1 MPRAPSKRGIT
12 SSLNLNQLARAAR
25 PRDVV
30 MSNYRRIYLPGGM
43 YFFTVITLRRQRFL
57 IDDDVRAALREG
69 IQLTRQTK
77 PFEIVAWV
85 QLPDHLHCIWR
96 LPPDDT
102 DFSSRWSMIKRIVT
116 QRCGARLNR
125 PEWLNARR
133 RKRQQGTLWQH
144 RFWDHLIHDED
155 DFNRHMDYIHWNPVK
170 HGLVSKVVDWPYSSF
185 HRLVR
190 SGWYPELWG
199 ENISFDNTNEF
210 GE

>member
-25 PRDVV
+25 PTDVV
-30 MSNYRRIYLPGGM
+30 MSNYRRVYLPGGM
-43 YFFTVITLRRQRFL
+43 YFFTVVTFHRQRFL

-69 IQLTRQTK
+69 IQLTRQIK

-133 RKRQQGTLWQH
+133 CKRQQGTLWQH
-144 RFWDHLIHDED
+144 RF
-155 DFNRHMDYIHWNPVK
+155 
-170 HGLVSKVVDWPYSSF
+170 
-185 HRLVR
+185 
-190 SGWYPELWG
+190 
-199 ENISFDNTNEF
+199 
-210 GE
+210 

>member
-1 MPRAPSKRGIT
+1 MAH
-12 SSLNLNQLARAAR
+12 AAR
-25 PRDVV
+25 PTDVV
-30 MSNYRRIYLPGGM
+30 MSDYRRVYLPGGM
-43 YFFTVITLRRQRFL
+43 YFFTVVTFRRQRFL

-69 IQLTRQTK
+69 IQFTRQSK

-85 QLPDHLHCIWR
+85 LLPDHLHCIWR

-102 DFSSRWSMIKRIVT
+102 DFSSRWSIIKRIVT
-116 QRCGARLNR
+116 QRCGERLNR

-144 RFWDHLIHDED
+144 RFWDHLIRDED
-155 DFNRHMDYIHWNPVK
+155 DFNQHMDYIHWNPVK
-170 HGLVSKVVDWPYSSF
+170 HGFASKVDDWPYSSF

-190 SGWYPELWG
+190 RGWYDENWG
-199 ENISFDNTNEF
+199 KNITFDGVNEF

>member
-1 MPRAPSKRGIT
+1 
-12 SSLNLNQLARAAR
+12 
-25 PRDVV
+25 
-30 MSNYRRIYLPGGM
+30 MSNYRRVYLPGGM
-43 YFFTVITLRRQRFL
+43 YFFTLVTFRRQRFL

-69 IQLTRQTK
+69 IQFTRQTK
-77 PFEIVAWV
+77 PFKIVAWV

-125 PEWLNARR
+125 PEWLNARL

-144 RFWDHLIHDED
+144 RFWDHLIRDED

-170 HGLVSKVVDWPYSSF
+170 HGLVSKLVDWPYSS
-185 HRLVR
+185 LVGR
-190 SGWYPELWG
+190 AVRA
-199 ENISFDNTNEF
+199 FF
-210 GE
+210 GA